1 MPIHWIDINQET
13 SIGDFLEASCEKPVF
28 LFKHSYR
35 CSISTMAKSRL
46 ERSALNAAIYLVDV
60 VKDRPVSQALAE
72 ILGIQHE
79 SPQLLVVSNK
89 TCTFWASHSEIHAD
103 MLKPAPVG

>member
-1 MPIHWIDINQET
+1 MPTHWIDLNQE
-13 SIGDFLEASCEKPVF
+13 SQIGDFLEASCEKPVF

-46 ERSALNAAIYLVDV
+46 ERGALHADVYLVDV
-60 VKDRPVSQALAE
+60 VKDRPVSQALASV
-72 ILGIQHE
+72 LGIQHE

-89 TCTFWASHSEIHAD
+89 TCTFWASHNEIHPD
-103 MLKPAPVG
+103 MLRPAAVG

>member
-1 MPIHWIDINQET
+1 MNQE
-13 SIGDFLEASCEKPVF
+13 SQIDEFLEASCEKPVF

-46 ERSALNAAIYLVDV
+46 ERSALNADIYLVDV

-72 ILGIQHE
+72 VLGVQHE
-79 SPQLLVVSNK
+79 SPQLLIVSHK
-89 TCTFWASHSEIHAD
+89 TCTFWASHSGIHPD